1 MSKTNHQTG
10 YHKPVKNRTTN
21 YPMDTHKKF
30 CGRCIKHNGFRCP
43 MTGNPWPTKS
53 CNV

>member
-1 MSKTNHQTG
+1 MEKTNHQTG

-21 YPMDTHKKF
+21 YGPDTHSKF
-30 CGRCIKHNGFRCP
+30 CRRCIEHNKLRCP
-43 MTGNPWPTKS
+43 MTGKPWPTKS

>member
-1 MSKTNHQTG
+1 MAKTNHQTG

-21 YPMDTHKKF
+21 Y
-30 CGRCIKHNGFRCP
+30 GP
-43 MTGNPWPTKS
+43 MTGKPWPTKS